1 VESFLFTRI
10 GAANNDFT
18 GDDVLLNIDAN
29 VLFATTRYKSQ
40 PAPAPPA
47 PRPTPTFAPKSTA
60 TARPGTPQDDDDDD
74 DDVRKARKKVVTRAT
89 RPGYITAILLTAFSE
104 QENPING
111 RLVGAGFPIRPI
123 FQLATTTS
131 GGNSNSISPAPWSSD
146 YFAVADSEMGLI
158 EVRSFQTV
166 KSVPGY

>member
-1 VESFLFTRI
+1 LTRL

-29 VLFATTRYKSQ
+29 VLFATTRYTSQ
-40 PAPAPPA
+40 PAPAPLPPRPSSTTTSQSPA
-47 PRPTPTFAPKSTA
+47 PRPGSSP
-60 TARPGTPQDDDDDD
+60 DDDDDD
-74 DDVRKARKKVVTRAT
+74 DDTERRAKKKVVTRST
-89 RPGYITAILLTAFSE
+89 RPGYITAILLTSYAE

-111 RLVGAGFPIRPI
+111 RLVGSGFPIRSI

-158 EVRSFQTV
+158 EVRDL
-166 KSVPGY
+166 PINRYMPMY